1 MADPGGAPVSFTLN
15 GGPVVVGEG
24 VSLLD
29 ALREE
34 LGCRSLKDGCSP
46 QGQCGCCTVWVD
58 GLPRVACVTPV
69 RRVAGRSV
77 TTLEGLAP
85 EQRDRWAD
93 AFVARGASQ
102 CGFCTPG
109 IVMRLAALGERGGAG
124 EASRHDVEAALRAH
138 LCRCT
143 GWQSIVEAACDAL
156 GVGGAAPG
164 SGAAPTGGTA
174 GPRDALL
181 ASWRAQTEGPTFQSS
196 GPDVV
201 LGDAGF
207 ADDTA
212 PPGALVQLGADAA
225 LAPSVRAAR
234 AGRGRVQGRNSTVPL
249 SHPVELPAGA
259 WALTLQTT
267 WVEPAY
273 VEPDASWCR
282 PGGAPASPLANG
294 GAFGGKRRS
303 AVPARARERADESG
317 RAVRVLWRR
326 EDVVRRGPKRP
337 PLAIGLRPDGTG
349 AVRLGRTPGSADLG
363 PLVARLRAWH
373 PGLDVEAVEVAGPPV
388 APELRGAGWA
398 EVTAALHAVA
408 AEPGP
413 AGTGRARVTLPG
425 AGSAEVALRLGDDGG
440 RGRLEI
446 DVWAGEILC
455 PVTLRSYALGAA
467 HQALGL
473 VWSEGIAVDGA
484 GEPVDLTIRSFGILA
499 ARDMPEVVVRL
510 HEEDLWPVNGSD
522 AVFVATLAAAWI
534 ADGLPARW
542 PTRRAAV
549 RAPLRDVPPSVVR
562 EEQP

>member
-1 MADPGGAPVSFTLN
+1 MPAA
-15 GGPVVVGEG
+15 
-24 VSLLD
+24 
-29 ALREE
+29 
-34 LGCRSLKDGCSP
+34 
-46 QGQCGCCTVWVD
+46 
-58 GLPRVACVTPV
+58 VT
-69 RRVAGRSV
+69 A
-77 TTLEGLAP
+77 
-85 EQRDRWAD
+85 
-93 AFVARGASQ
+93 
-102 CGFCTPG
+102 
-109 IVMRLAALGERGGAG
+109 
-124 EASRHDVEAALRAH
+124 
-138 LCRCT
+138 T
-143 GWQSIVEAACDAL
+143 G
-156 GVGGAAPG
+156 
-164 SGAAPTGGTA
+164 
-174 GPRDALL
+174 RDALL
-181 ASWRAQTEGPTFQSS
+181 ASWRAQTEGPAFQSS

-234 AGRGRVQGRNSTVPL
+234 AGPARIQGRNSTVPL

-282 PGGAPASPLANG
+282 PGGRPAPPLANG

-303 AVPARARERADESG
+303 PVPARARERADESG

-326 EDVVRRGPKRP
+326 EDVVRHGPKRP
-337 PLAIGLRPDGTG
+337 PLALGLRPDGSG
-349 AVRLGRTPGSADLG
+349 AVRLGRTPGSAELG
-363 PLVARLRAWH
+363 PLVARLRALH
-373 PGLDVEAVEVAGPPV
+373 PGLDVEEVEVTGPPV

-398 EVTAALHAVA
+398 EVTAALCAVA

-413 AGTGRARVTLPG
+413 AGTGRVRVALPG
-425 AGSAEVALRLGDDGG
+425 AGSAEVALRPGDDDDDG
-440 RGRLEI
+440 RGRVEV

-455 PVTLRSYALGAA
+455 PVTLRSYALGAV

-473 VWSEGIAVDGA
+473 VWSEGIAVDDA

-499 ARDMPEVVVRL
+499 ARDMPDVVVRL
-510 HEEDLWPVNGSD
+510 HQEDRWPVNGSD

-549 RAPLRDVPPSVVR
+549 RAPFRDVPRSGVR
-562 EEQP
+562 EEHP